1 MMVDGEPMPSMVT
14 ARPRPSRHSATPM
27 LREGFP
33 TTIIVGAGIAG
44 LACARRLHNAQ
55 RPFLVISE
63 NVAGRV
69 QRSGD
74 GVVNLGAYY
83 VRGDYTHVNRYVQLG
98 RRISTVP
105 TSTFFLIATQP
116 WPSFDKPTVQFCSA
130 PESATPTSTGTYA
143 RGESSSTNTGTRPS
157 ISSEISSR
165 NANRH
170 PTYT

>member
-1 MMVDGEPMPSMVT
+1 MMVGGEPMPSTVT
-14 ARPRPSRHSATPM
+14 ARPWPSRHSATPM
-27 LREGFP
+27 LSEGFP

-98 RRISTVP
+98 RRISTLTTRRHDADGSYTLWDRKLLLLLPQGARFV
-105 TSTFFLIATQP
+105 TKLL
-116 WPSFDKPTVQFCSA
+116 TV
-130 PESATPTSTGTYA
+130 
-143 RGESSSTNTGTRPS
+143 R
-157 ISSEISSR
+157 
-165 NANRH
+165 RH
-170 PTYT
+170 